1 MCCQALA
8 ALKPGGRLVF
18 STCTI
23 NPDETERNTAWA
35 QRELGLKIVDASH
48 VLREQM
54 SGANGASSSSSFSS
68 SHKSNTQAIPSSIGA
83 PGVTGEAERGGLAA
97 SEACKVL
104 RFHPGQ
110 LCQGLIEL
118 DSSMEG
124 GGAGGRAMGQ
134 ARGGWEVDLFPGFYI
149 ACFEKEL

>member
-1 MCCQALA
+1 MCCQAFK

-23 NPDETERNTAWA
+23 NPDENERNTAWA
-35 QRELGLKIVDASH
+35 QRELGLKVVDASH

-54 SGANGASSSSSFSS
+54 SGASSSSSSS
-68 SHKSNTQAIPSSIGA
+68 SSTHKSNTQAIPSSIGA

-104 RFHPGQ
+104 RFNPGQ

-118 DSSMEG
+118 NSREEG
-124 GGAGGRAMGQ
+124 GVAARLLMGQ

-149 ACFEKEL
+149 ACFEKEA

>member
-1 MCCQALA
+1 MCCQAFK

-23 NPDETERNTAWA
+23 NPDENERNTAWA
-35 QRELGLKIVDASH
+35 QRELGLKVVDASH
-48 VLREQM
+48 VLREQT
-54 SGANGASSSSSFSS
+54 SGAYSSSSSSS
-68 SHKSNTQAIPSSIGA
+68 STHKSNTQAIPSSIGA

-104 RFHPGQ
+104 RFNPGQ

-118 DSSMEG
+118 NSSEEG
-124 GGAGGRAMGQ
+124 GVAAGLAMGQ
-134 ARGGWEVDLFPGFYI
+134 ARGGWEVDMFPGFYI
-149 ACFEKEL
+149 ACFEKEA

>member
-1 MCCQALA
+1 MCCQAFK

-23 NPDETERNTAWA
+23 NPDENERNTAWA
-35 QRELGLKIVDASH
+35 QRELGLKVVDASH

-54 SGANGASSSSSFSS
+54 SGAYSSSSSSS
-68 SHKSNTQAIPSSIGA
+68 STHKSNTQAIPSSLGA

-104 RFHPGQ
+104 RFNPGQ
-110 LCQGLIEL
+110 FCQGLIEL
-118 DSSMEG
+118 NSSEEG
-124 GGAGGRAMGQ
+124 GVAAGLAMGQ
-134 ARGGWEVDLFPGFYI
+134 ARGGWEVDMFPGFYI
-149 ACFEKEL
+149 ACFEKEA

>member
-1 MCCQALA
+1 MCCQAFK

-23 NPDETERNTAWA
+23 NPDENERNTAWA
-35 QRELGLKIVDASH
+35 QRELGLKVVDASH

-54 SGANGASSSSSFSS
+54 SGASSSSSSS
-68 SHKSNTQAIPSSIGA
+68 SSTHKSNTQAIPSSIGA

-104 RFHPGQ
+104 RFNPGQ

-118 DSSMEG
+118 NSSEEG
-124 GGAGGRAMGQ
+124 GVAAGLAMGQ
-134 ARGGWEVDLFPGFYI
+134 ARGGWEVDMFPGFYI
-149 ACFEKEL
+149 ACFEKEA

>member
-1 MCCQALA
+1 MCCQAFK

-23 NPDETERNTAWA
+23 NPDENERNTAWA
-35 QRELGLKIVDASH
+35 QRELGLKVVDASH

-54 SGANGASSSSSFSS
+54 PGAYSSSSSSS
-68 SHKSNTQAIPSSIGA
+68 STHKSNTQAIPSSIGA

-104 RFHPGQ
+104 RFNPGQ

-118 DSSMEG
+118 NSSEEG
-124 GGAGGRAMGQ
+124 GVAAGLAMGQ
-134 ARGGWEVDLFPGFYI
+134 ARGGWEVDMFPGFYI
-149 ACFEKEL
+149 ACFEKEA

>member
-1 MCCQALA
+1 MCCQAFK

-23 NPDETERNTAWA
+23 NPDENERNTAWA
-35 QRELGLKIVDASH
+35 QRELGLKVVDASH

-54 SGANGASSSSSFSS
+54 SGASSSSSSS
-68 SHKSNTQAIPSSIGA
+68 SSTHKSNTQAIPSSIGA
-83 PGVTGEAERGGLAA
+83 PGVTGEAEPGGGLAA

-104 RFHPGQ
+104 RFNPGQ

-118 DSSMEG
+118 KSSEEG
-124 GGAGGRAMGQ
+124 GGAGGRVMGQ
-134 ARGGWEVDLFPGFYI
+134 VRGGWELDLFPGFYI
-149 ACFEKEL
+149 ACFEKDA

>member
-1 MCCQALA
+1 MCCQAFK

-23 NPDETERNTAWA
+23 NPDENERNTAWA
-35 QRELGLKIVDASH
+35 QRELGLKVVDASH

-54 SGANGASSSSSFSS
+54 SGAYSSSSSSS
-68 SHKSNTQAIPSSIGA
+68 STHKSNTQAIPSSIGA

-104 RFHPGQ
+104 RFNPGQ

-118 DSSMEG
+118 NSSEEG
-124 GGAGGRAMGQ
+124 GVAAGLAMGQ
-134 ARGGWEVDLFPGFYI
+134 ARGGWEVDMFPGFYI
-149 ACFEKEL
+149 ACFEKEA